1 MYYTSGE
8 LDAAITEYYRHI
20 YLHPDDEEI
29 REVYIKLGNA
39 LRDSGK
45 QPESLR
51 ALSMALQRSTTQ
63 LSRAQTR
70 LELATAHLLFD
81 QPLQAQ
87 LVLFRILA
95 SPPADST
102 ITSRAHL
109 LLGVSNVLAQQ
120 WSDASKNLA
129 RWADSKPSRLALR
142 DSLAILLADTT
153 EIPHRSPTLAKVMS
167 AVIPG
172 SGQIYCGEYLDGLNA
187 LLLNGAVIWTGYT
200 QIMEKR
206 HLAAVLVGVP
216 LVGRYYMGNL
226 DHAERYANEFN
237 DRARR
242 GYAARVI
249 RQIADLSD

>member
-1 MYYTSGE
+1 
-8 LDAAITEYYRHI
+8 
-20 YLHPDDEEI
+20 
-29 REVYIKLGNA
+29 
-39 LRDSGK
+39 
-45 QPESLR
+45 
-51 ALSMALQRSTTQ
+51 LQHSSTQ
-63 LSRAQTR
+63 ISRAQAR
-70 LELATAHLLFD
+70 LELATTHLLFD
-81 QPLQAQ
+81 QPLEAQ
-87 LVLFRILA
+87 LVLFRVLA
-95 SPPADST
+95 SPPADSS
-102 ITSRAHL
+102 ITSWAHL

-129 RWADSKPSRLALR
+129 RWADSKPSRLSLR